1 MIIACGI
8 RSGNPPLHEDNSRKA
23 EAAKNYW
30 GPVVAPVPLAL
41 LLVPIGSA
49 ASVARGSQR
58 RLGGVIFKVIRCFFK
73 AVCVRCAM
81 LKVLLRVSAF
91 EIIRT
96 ISSVLADMR
105 HFMRKDNRSSEMI
118 GQLNKPSLRQITP
131 ASAATPKVGGSKN
144 TNVFGC
150 HRTRFERTI
159 LF

>member
-1 MIIACGI
+1 
-8 RSGNPPLHEDNSRKA
+8 
-23 EAAKNYW
+23 
-30 GPVVAPVPLAL
+30 
-41 LLVPIGSA
+41 
-49 ASVARGSQR
+49 
-58 RLGGVIFKVIRCFFK
+58 
-73 AVCVRCAM
+73 M

-118 GQLNKPSLRQITP
+118 GRIKQAVTEANHAGISGYPQSG
-131 ASAATPKVGGSKN
+131 GGSKN

>member
-1 MIIACGI
+1 MTIRAKRKLRKIIGGQLWPRCHWPCCWC
-8 RSGNPPLHEDNSRKA
+8 R
-23 EAAKNYW
+23 
-30 GPVVAPVPLAL
+30 LAL
-41 LLVPIGSA
+41 LHLSPEV
-49 ASVARGSQR
+49 RER

-118 GQLNKPSLRQITP
+118 GRIKQAVTEANHAGISGYPQS
-131 ASAATPKVGGSKN
+131 GGFKEHQRIWMSSN
-144 TNVFGC
+144 SF
-150 HRTRFERTI
+150 
-159 LF
+159 